1 MKRNSENV
9 EGGDLSVGG
18 SEGHRSGSL
27 YGISVEYGL
36 HCLLW
41 LMEDKRRASSRDL
54 AEIQGVSVA
63 MMAKIMPR
71 LERGGIVSSRD
82 GIKGGYELAKPPTT
96 ISILDVVDAIEGKR
110 KIFDCKDVR
119 RGCVL
124 FVGEPPSWAV
134 SGVCRIHAVMLRA
147 EEAMRSSLSTTTL
160 ADLAQGEGRP
170 REFED
175 MVATWFGDRK
185 TAREDA
191 RVAAVRESSRGGS
204 TAKKPL

>member
-1 MKRNSENV
+1 
-9 EGGDLSVGG
+9 
-18 SEGHRSGSL
+18 
-27 YGISVEYGL
+27 
-36 HCLLW
+36 
-41 LMEDKRRASSRDL
+41 MEDKRRASSRDL

-71 LERGGIVSSRD
+71 LERSGIVSSRD
-82 GIKGGYELAKPPTT
+82 GIKGGYELAKPPTA

-124 FVGEPPSWAV
+124 FSGEPPSWAV

-147 EEAMRSSLSTTTL
+147 EEAMRSSLSATTL

-191 RVAAVRESSRGGS
+191 RVAAVRESSRGGR